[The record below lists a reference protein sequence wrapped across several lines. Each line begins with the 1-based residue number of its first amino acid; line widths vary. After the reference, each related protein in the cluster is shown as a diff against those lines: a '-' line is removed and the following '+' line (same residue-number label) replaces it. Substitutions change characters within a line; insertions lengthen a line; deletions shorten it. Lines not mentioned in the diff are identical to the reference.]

1 MALSSHAASS
11 PAMGAR
17 LSAGLRRRA
26 KARAAFALL
35 LTISCT
41 ALAQDWV
48 RKVAGPDWQWFEDYA
63 VLTGTYVVACE
74 PQRVCEVGTGWM
86 VNGSPWGGVTRFEG
100 QSELSVYV
108 SGSIHIRPADGKG
121 PVKASLLPKGVRPF
135 SLTWDW

>member
-1 MALSSHAASS
+1 MLSSSHAGSTPATETRSS
-11 PAMGAR
+11 AVLR
-17 LSAGLRRRA
+17 GLA
-26 KARAAFALL
+26 KVPAAFALL
-35 LTISCT
+35 LTIPCA

-48 RKVAGPDWQWFEDYA
+48 RKVAGPDWQWYEDYA

-100 QSELSVYV
+100 QKEISVYV
-108 SGSIHIRPADGKG
+108 SGSIHVRPADGKG
-121 PVKASLLPKGVRPF
+121 PVKAALLPKGVRPF